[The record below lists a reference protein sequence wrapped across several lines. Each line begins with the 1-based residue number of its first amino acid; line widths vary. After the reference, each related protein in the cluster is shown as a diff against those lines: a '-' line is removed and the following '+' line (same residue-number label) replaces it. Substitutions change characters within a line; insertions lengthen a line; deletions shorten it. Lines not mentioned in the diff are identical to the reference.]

1 MKKLNISNRRSRS
14 NSVAV
19 LLLTALCAVCFSS
32 CGVYK
37 KYQSQNEAPENLFGI
52 QQLDSIDLTADN
64 PAEIS
69 WREFFTDPLL
79 QDLID
84 SALVRNTDM
93 KSAQVSLLQAQA
105 ALRAAKLAYL
115 PSLSLSPQGAI
126 AGTYGI
132 SSGMSGAS
140 YTYSIPI
147 SVDWNIG
154 ISNSVTVNKRKANAV
169 VLQAEASRDAMQANI
184 ISTVAQAYYRLLLLD
199 EELRILIQTDSLWEE
214 SLETERAL
222 WENGK
227 AYSTAVN
234 QMESSSLSVKT
245 QIIDVKR
252 SIRSVENSL
261 CKLLVL
267 TPQTIQRNA
276 WMQYSFPERFGTGVP
291 AQLLENRPDIKVAD
305 HQLEEAFYNTASAK
319 AAFFPSFSL
328 SGLLGWTNSGLTVA
342 DPAGLLMK
350 VAASLMQ
357 PIFQQGKLKAQLT
370 IAKLNQEEKLDNY
383 VQTVINAGNQVNEYL
398 ADCQTAKEKDDLYR
412 RQLEVLNDAYTGTHE
427 LMNNGKASY
436 IEVLTAQESLLSA
449 QLNAAENI
457 YNGSIA
463 IINLYIALGGGGE

>member
-1 MKKLNISNRRSRS
+1 MKKILIINYSLFII
-14 NSVAV
+14 
-19 LLLTALCAVCFSS
+19 LCFSS

-37 KYQSQNEAPENLFGI
+37 KYQSQNEAPENLFGV

-64 PAEIS
+64 PAELS

-84 SALVRNTDM
+84 SALVRNGDI
-93 KSAQVSLLQAQA
+93 KSARIALEQAQA

-115 PSLSLSPQGAI
+115 PSLSLAPQG
-126 AGTYGI
+126 GLYGSVGQSGSV
-132 SSGMSGAS
+132 SSAS
-140 YTYSIPI
+140 YTYSIPL
-147 SVDWNIG
+147 SLDWNIG

-184 ISTVAQAYYRLLLLD
+184 ISTVAQAYYQLLLLD
-199 EELRILIQTDSLWEE
+199 EELRILVQTDSLWEE

-261 CKLLVL
+261 CKILCI
-267 TPQTIQRNA
+267 TPQTIERNG
-276 WMQYSFPERFGTGVP
+276 WMQYDFPERFGTGVP

-328 SGLLGWTNSGLTVA
+328 SGLLGWTNSGLTVT

-350 VAASLMQ
+350 IAATLTQ
-357 PIFQQGKLKAQLT
+357 PIFQQGKLKAQLK
-370 IAKLNQEEKLDNY
+370 IAQLSQEEKLDNY

-412 RQLEVLNDAYTGTHE
+412 RQLAVLHDAYTGTHE

-436 IEVLTAQESLLSA
+436 IEVLTAQESLLSS

-463 IINLYIALGGGGE
+463 IINLYIALGGATK

>member
-1 MKKLNISNRRSRS
+1 MKRFSIILL
-14 NSVAV
+14 AALV
-19 LLLTALCAVCFSS
+19 LSS

-37 KYQSQNEAPENLFGI
+37 KYQSQGEAPEDLFGV

-64 PAEIS
+64 PAELS
-69 WREFFTDPLL
+69 WREFFADPLL
-79 QDLID
+79 QELID

-105 ALRAAKLAYL
+105 SLRAAKLAYL
-115 PSLSLSPQGAI
+115 PSLSLAPQGAI
-126 AGTYGI
+126 AGTYGV

-140 YTYSIPI
+140 YTYNIPI
-147 SVDWNIG
+147 SLDWNIG

-169 VLQAEASRDAMQANI
+169 VLQAEAMRDATQANI
-184 ISTVAQAYYRLLLLD
+184 ISTVAQAYFQLLLLD
-199 EELRILIQTDSLWEE
+199 EELRILMQTDSLWEE

-261 CKLLVL
+261 CKLLVM

-350 VAASLMQ
+350 AALSLTQ

-383 VQTVINAGNQVNEYL
+383 VQTIINAGNQVNEYL

-412 RQLEVLNDAYTGTHE
+412 RQLAVLHDAYTGTHE

-436 IEVLTAQESLLSA
+436 LEVLTAQESLLSA
-449 QLNAAENI
+449 QLNAAENL
-457 YNGSIA
+457 YNGSIS
-463 IINLYIALGGGGE
+463 IINLYIALGGATK